1 VTHPVEEL
9 AADDIQLADPELWK
23 RPEEVIE
30 GALRTLRRERPV
42 SFHREYGHGD
52 LIKEGPGF
60 WALTRYDDIERV
72 SRDHRTFV
80 TGGGISIWDFPPE
93 MAQSFHHMGNEDGD
107 RHTRLRRIVS
117 RAFTPKV
124 LGHLRE
130 VIAEE
135 ARSVV
140 DAIVD
145 RGEVE
150 FVSEVGGRLPVRIIC
165 EMIGIPAEHHEF
177 VYRKSDVA
185 IRVADPAYLLGSG
198 DVEQTFGEI
207 AAAGF
212 ELAVLLQQL
221 SQERMR
227 TPGDDILSTL
237 MSSAADGEA
246 LTETELIQ
254 FFILLTVAG
263 NETTRNALAWGMHA
277 LSAFPEQRARWA
289 ADVDGHA
296 ATATDE
302 VIRWAT
308 PVIYFRR
315 TAARDTEVGGQA
327 IAAGDKVVMFYRSG
341 NRDESVFPDPYAFDI
356 TRRNRPPHMAFG
368 GGGPHHCLGAHL
380 ARMEVSAMFSEL
392 LRRVPDIAVTGTP
405 VRPGGNLAH
414 GLDELRCSFT
424 PGGVAAGGAP
434 TPVR

>member
-1 VTHPVEEL
+1 MIGMRPVEEL
-9 AADDIQLADPELWK
+9 SVDEIDLADPQLWK

-30 GALRTLRRERPV
+30 GALCTLRRERPV

-52 LIKEGPGF
+52 LIKQGPGF
-60 WALTRYDDIERV
+60 WALTRYEDIERA
-72 SRDHRTFV
+72 SRDHETFIA
-80 TGGGISIWDFPPE
+80 GKGISIWDFPPE
-93 MAQSFHHMGNEDGD
+93 MAQSFHHMGNEDGE

-124 LGHLRE
+124 LEHLRGVIAQEARAIVDE
-130 VIAEE
+130 VI
-135 ARSVV
+135 
-140 DAIVD
+140 D

-165 EMIGIPAEHHEF
+165 EMIGIPEEHHEF

-185 IRVADPAYLLGSG
+185 IRVADPAFLLGSEN
-198 DVEQTFGEI
+198 VEQTFGEI

-212 ELAVLLQQL
+212 EMAVLLQQL
-221 SQERMR
+221 SQERLKS
-227 TPGDDILSTL
+227 PGDDILSTL
-237 MSSAADGEA
+237 INTDIDGEG

-277 LSAFPEQRARWA
+277 LSQFPEQKAKWA
-289 ADVDGHA
+289 ADIPGLSD
-296 ATATDE
+296 TATNE

-308 PVIYFRR
+308 PVMYFRR
-315 TAARDTEVGGQA
+315 TATTDTEIGGQA

-341 NRDESVFPDPYAFDI
+341 NRDESVFPDPYAFDV
-356 TRRNRPPHMAFG
+356 TRANRPPHMAFG

-380 ARMEVSAMFSEL
+380 ARMEVSAMFGEI
-392 LRRVPDIAVTGTP
+392 LRRIPDIEVSGVP

-414 GLDELRCSFT
+414 GLDALPCAFT
-424 PGGVAAGGAP
+424 PGGVAA
-434 TPVR
+434 VR

>member
-1 VTHPVEEL
+1 MRPVEEL
-9 AADDIQLADPELWK
+9 SVDEIQLADPDLWK

-42 SFHREYGHGD
+42 SFHHEFGHGD
-52 LIKEGPGF
+52 LIKRGPGF
-60 WALTRYDDIERV
+60 WAISRYHDIERV
-72 SRDHRTFV
+72 SRDHQTFV
-80 TGGGISIWDFPPE
+80 SGGGISIWDFPPE
-93 MAQSFHHMGNEDGD
+93 MASSFHHMGNEDGE

-124 LGHLRE
+124 LEQLRA
-130 VIAEE
+130 VIERE
-135 ARSVV
+135 AR
-140 DAIVD
+140 AIVDSVID

-165 EMIGIPAEHHEF
+165 EMIGIPEEHHEF

-198 DVEQTFGEI
+198 NVEQTFAEI
-207 AAAGF
+207 ATAGF
-212 ELAVLLQQL
+212 EMAVLLRQL
-221 SQERMR
+221 SQERLKNP
-227 TPGDDILSTL
+227 TDDILSTL
-237 MSSAADGEA
+237 VNTDIDGEA

-254 FFILLTVAG
+254 FLILLTVAG

-277 LSAFPEQRARWA
+277 LSRFPEQKATWA
-289 ADVDGHA
+289 SDVAGHA
-296 ATATDE
+296 ETATNE

-315 TAARDTEVGGQA
+315 TAAADAEVGGQR
-327 IAAGDKVVMFYRSG
+327 IAEGDKVVMFYRSG
-341 NRDESVFPDPYAFDI
+341 NRDETVFPDPYRFDI
-356 TRRNRPPHMAFG
+356 GRRNRPPHIAFG

-380 ARMEVSAMFSEL
+380 ARMEVAAMFAEI
-392 LRRVPDIAVTGTP
+392 LRRIPDIEVVGNP

-414 GLDELRCSFT
+414 GLDELRCAFT
-424 PGGVAAGGAP
+424 PGGSALVK
-434 TPVR
+434 